1 MRTVKKGKKG
11 FTLVEVLIAGGLG
24 VLILGM
30 IFSFFT
36 RTTRITARG
45 TLRTDMQQAAM
56 RVMTSISRD
65 LELSAVSGVSIDG
78 GTAAGDPVRMGIV
91 PILNVLDDGTQQWDN
106 RLTVYSWSSRGSP
119 VIKKAWKNGDPP
131 ALAVPLSLNGLMPL
145 RVSGIVLSSVAG
157 EPGLQAQILA
167 NGVTSFEITHNGVGS
182 SVEPPVTVT
191 IELERS
197 GNTGSTGT
205 EKYRLTNKFTVRNQ

>member
-1 MRTVKKGKKG
+1 MKTRKKG

-24 VLILGM
+24 VIVLGIM
-30 IFSFFT
+30 FSFFT
-36 RTTRITARG
+36 RTTKITARG

-56 RVMTSISRD
+56 RVMNSISRD
-65 LELSAVSGVSIDG
+65 LELSAASGVSIDD
-78 GTAAGDPVRMGIV
+78 GTAAGDPVMMGIV

-106 RLTVYSWSSRGSP
+106 RLTVYSWSSSGSP
-119 VIKKAWKNGDPP
+119 VIKKIWKNGDPP

-145 RVSGIVLSSVAG
+145 RVSGIVLSSIAG
-157 EPGLQAQILA
+157 EPNLQAQILA
-167 NGVTSFEITHNGVGS
+167 NGVSLFTITHTGTGA

-197 GNTGSTGT
+197 GNTGAKDP
-205 EKYRLTNKFTVRNQ
+205 EKYHLTNKFTVRNQ